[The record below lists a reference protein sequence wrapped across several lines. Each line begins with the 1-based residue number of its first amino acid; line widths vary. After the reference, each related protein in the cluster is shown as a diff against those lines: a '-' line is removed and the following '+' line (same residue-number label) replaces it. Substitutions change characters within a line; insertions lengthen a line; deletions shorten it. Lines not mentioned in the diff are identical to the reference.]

1 MLTFCGSLSAFTLRL
16 QLTAWMKST
25 NPGDLMGVVF
35 LIAYLLA
42 CLSKFTCPVAVFVR
56 RICTKSQ

>member
-1 MLTFCGSLSAFTLRL
+1 MLTFCGSFSAFTLRL
-16 QLTAWMKST
+16 QLAAWMKST

-42 CLSKFTCPVAVFVR
+42 CLYSLKLPVEE
-56 RICTKSQ
+56 